1 MRYRRLQVVILETF
15 VETGITNRVA
25 VNEIVTSKMSLSQR
39 DATEISSVSKRPVQ
53 SSPDLKTTI
62 EWSSFLA
69 WINTSSETADHAVK
83 YRRRPAQA
91 VDRKQG
97 AFKQA

>member
-62 EWSSFLA
+62 ECSCFLS